1 MFERLIA
8 RLTGTIPFET
18 PLPPAD
24 AQHALGALMVRAAKA
39 DKDYLFVELQQIDR
53 ILAKHYTLNPVEAAK
68 LRAECE
74 KLEADIDSTEDLA
87 KILRDAVDLAE
98 RERLVGALWTIVF
111 ADGIERPSEDVVLHQ
126 IEAVLGVSP
135 EVSKR
140 LHDAAERVAE

>member
-8 RLTGTIPFET
+8 HLTGTLPFET

-24 AQHALGALMVRAAKA
+24 AQHALAALLVRAAKA
-39 DKDYLFVELQQIDR
+39 DKSYLFVELQQIDR
-53 ILAKHYTLNPVEAAK
+53 ILAAHYNLNPVEAAK
-68 LRAECE
+68 LRAESE
-74 KLEADIDSTEDLA
+74 KLEADMATEDLA
-87 KILRDAVDLAE
+87 AILRDAVDLAE

-140 LHDAAERVAE
+140 LHDAAQNAAG